1 MLKIWESSYDEH
13 MLILL
18 TVSRYSTKDY
28 HYNSWNGK
36 CEKPVETKEEK
47 VHPGSLPYTLREE
60 CKWHVNVKAYLFLT
74 ILLFLCHFSKQRLQG
89 KYF

>member
-1 MLKIWESSYDEH
+1 MLFGLCEMLKIWESSYDEH

-36 CEKPVETKEEK
+36 CEKHVETEN
-47 VHPGSLPYTLREE
+47 VME
-60 CKWHVNVKAYLFLT
+60 CKRQSTPFPDDLALSLSF
-74 ILLFLCHFSKQRLQG
+74 Q
-89 KYF
+89 